1 MRPEGGSEVGE
12 GSIGSVIVCQIY
24 RIIKSS
30 KPSLSC
36 PHLLSSHS
44 VTNLLP
50 SFPPSPPPPKTGY
63 EGLFD
68 GEIFTRAF
76 SPLLAIGALSPRY
89 LASLLPSL
97 PPSFPFFLLDK
108 ATKNAAMVKEV
119 LERREWH
126 QVLAE
131 RDVVHFPLPET
142 EALEFKYWRF
152 HGHNV
157 RYAVSRV
164 DARGAKEGGK
174 EGGREEDEVPT
185 LLLVHGFGASSD
197 QWSKCFEALSELTI
211 TDKKLQNGFR
221 VFALDL
227 LGFGHSEKPSVTY
240 TQYLWQ
246 DQVRDFALE
255 VVKSPFFIAGN
266 SIGGFTAASVAAD
279 IGPMCQ
285 GLILVNTAGKV
296 VSPEVSLQSGGSSR
310 LCALF

>member
-1 MRPEGGSEVGE
+1 M
-12 GSIGSVIVCQIY
+12 IDKIHY
-24 RIIKSS
+24 IKISALIQ
-30 KPSLSC
+30 PTHALSFLF
-36 PHLLSSHS
+36 LL
-44 VTNLLP
+44 
-50 SFPPSPPPPKTGY
+50 FPP
-63 EGLFD
+63 
-68 GEIFTRAF
+68 
-76 SPLLAIGALSPRY
+76 ALP
-89 LASLLPSL
+89 PSL
-97 PPSFPFFLLDK
+97 PPP
-108 ATKNAAMVKEV
+108 
-119 LERREWH
+119 
-126 QVLAE
+126 
-131 RDVVHFPLPET
+131 
-142 EALEFKYWRF
+142 
-152 HGHNV
+152 GHNV

-164 DARGAKEGGK
+164 DARGAKEEGK
-174 EGGREEDEVPT
+174 EGAGEEDEVPT

-296 VSPEVSLQSGGSSR
+296 VSPEVSLVWGGEEA
-310 LCALF
+310 LKLEALFVLFHSRQALTNESESECNADHYSSFLSSLPSLPPGLRRRARRPRRANR

>member
-1 MRPEGGSEVGE
+1 M
-12 GSIGSVIVCQIY
+12 
-24 RIIKSS
+24 
-30 KPSLSC
+30 
-36 PHLLSSHS
+36 
-44 VTNLLP
+44 
-50 SFPPSPPPPKTGY
+50 
-63 EGLFD
+63 
-68 GEIFTRAF
+68 
-76 SPLLAIGALSPRY
+76 
-89 LASLLPSL
+89 
-97 PPSFPFFLLDK
+97 
-108 ATKNAAMVKEV
+108 
-119 LERREWH
+119 
-126 QVLAE
+126 
-131 RDVVHFPLPET
+131 
-142 EALEFKYWRF
+142 
-152 HGHNV
+152 
-157 RYAVSRV
+157 SRV
-164 DARGAKEGGK
+164 DARGTREGGK
-174 EGGREEDEVPT
+174 EGAAEEDEVPT

-296 VSPEVSLQSGGSSR
+296 VSPEVSLF
-310 LCALF
+310 LYLLIYLFILFCCW